1 MDEYQEVNEI
11 SLIDLMYYCLKRW
24 RWLTVCMIFFAI
36 IAGVYRYQAAIT
48 ENQLKKEQQSQQSA
62 AKMGEG
68 EVQREQIIFE
78 DPISSAVSFAVI
90 GMFGGMCFICLFFC
104 MTYITGGK
112 LQSENN
118 FYEKFDM
125 HLLGVIRKAESK
137 RRWFGFIDRWICRLE
152 EGPYSRIPRREQ
164 IKIAAVNVQAAVHRY
179 PEKKIKRIM
188 LAGTTTG
195 SDTAEICEQLIEE
208 ISDVTFSPY
217 RQIVFHAASLRKLEY
232 YEGIVFIEKKGE
244 SYEKLIRQ
252 EKELAVSRDVMV
264 LGTIIC

>member
-62 AKMGEG
+62 AKLGEG
-68 EVQREQIIFE
+68 EVQSEQIIFE

-125 HLLGVIRKAESK
+125 HLLGH
-137 RRWFGFIDRWICRLE
+137 L
-152 EGPYSRIPRREQ
+152 
-164 IKIAAVNVQAAVHRY
+164 
-179 PEKKIKRIM
+179 
-188 LAGTTTG
+188 
-195 SDTAEICEQLIEE
+195 
-208 ISDVTFSPY
+208 
-217 RQIVFHAASLRKLEY
+217 
-232 YEGIVFIEKKGE
+232 
-244 SYEKLIRQ
+244 
-252 EKELAVSRDVMV
+252 
-264 LGTIIC
+264 